1 MSYAVE
7 IRRIDMIIENMQVAE
22 QNPEGMAYIFHPFG
36 VPIILKLL
44 IAIIITPLRG

>member
-1 MSYAVE
+1 
-7 IRRIDMIIENMQVAE
+7 MIIENMQAAE

-36 VPIILKLL
+36 VTIILKLL